1 MKTVLIINGKKNI
14 LKYQR
19 KMPKAEV
26 IKMKSFVTSKGQ
38 KLEKT
43 QKFKILNITD
53 QKDQRIFEINL

>member
-1 MKTVLIINGKKNI
+1 MKTVFIINGKKNI

-19 KMPKAEV
+19 KMPQAEV

>member
-19 KMPKAEV
+19 KMPQAEV
-26 IKMKSFVTSKGQ
+26 IKMKYFVTSKGQ

>member
-1 MKTVLIINGKKNI
+1 MKTVLIINEKKNI

-19 KMPKAEV
+19 KMPQAEV

>member
-19 KMPKAEV
+19 KMPQAEV

-43 QKFKILNITD
+43 QKFKILKITD

>member
-1 MKTVLIINGKKNI
+1 MKTVLIIDGKKNI

-19 KMPKAEV
+19 KMPQAEV

-53 QKDQRIFEINL
+53 QKDQRIFETNL

>member
-19 KMPKAEV
+19 KMPQAEV

-43 QKFKILNITD
+43 PKFKILNITD

>member
-19 KMPKAEV
+19 KMPQAEV

>member
-1 MKTVLIINGKKNI
+1 MKTILIIDGNKNI

-19 KMPKAEV
+19 KMPQAEV

-53 QKDQRIFEINL
+53 QKDQRIFETNL

>member
-1 MKTVLIINGKKNI
+1 MKTVFIIDGKKNI

-19 KMPKAEV
+19 KMPQAEV

-53 QKDQRIFEINL
+53 QKDQRIFETNL

>member
-1 MKTVLIINGKKNI
+1 MKTALIINGKKNI

-19 KMPKAEV
+19 KMPQAEV

-43 QKFKILNITD
+43 QKFKILKITD

>member
-19 KMPKAEV
+19 KMPQAEI

>member
-1 MKTVLIINGKKNI
+1 MKTVLIIDGKKNI

-19 KMPKAEV
+19 KMPQAEV

>member
-1 MKTVLIINGKKNI
+1 MKTILIIDGNKNI

-19 KMPKAEV
+19 KMPQAEV

>member
-1 MKTVLIINGKKNI
+1 MKTVFIIDGKKNI

-19 KMPKAEV
+19 KMPQAEV

>member
-1 MKTVLIINGKKNI
+1 MKTVFIINGKKNI

-19 KMPKAEV
+19 KMPQAEV

-53 QKDQRIFEINL
+53 QKDQRIFEL

>member
-1 MKTVLIINGKKNI
+1 
-14 LKYQR
+14 
-19 KMPKAEV
+19 MPQAEV